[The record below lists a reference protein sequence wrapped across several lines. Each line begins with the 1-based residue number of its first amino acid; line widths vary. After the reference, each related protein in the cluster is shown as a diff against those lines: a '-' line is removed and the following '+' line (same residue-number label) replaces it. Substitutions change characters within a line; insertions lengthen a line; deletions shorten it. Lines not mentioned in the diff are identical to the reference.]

1 MKATSYAVGN
11 KLNINGAREG
21 SECKNSM
28 NINTLGKDGALNFI
42 NPTNEVGARMSGNV
56 YYGGYSSFRPLTSS
70 VQAGRIINSAQENNA
85 TTTAKDITGEDR
97 NLGGV
102 PDLGAY
108 EALLPKAG
116 KIIYVRSYNQNY
128 ESSSDAN
135 NDDQDGNPNFNLLKE
150 SKTEYDGSSWDKA
163 IIGNAM
169 CDNNRARTGNDFY
182 VTDNGSLLNTTIEN
196 EEYSLANRKYRSETD
211 SYGNFWTNSGN
222 QDKQYLSGWGSYNKI
237 TNNRDERYISGLQY
251 AVEKAAELNKIKKDS
266 VVVWVGAGIYTDYK
280 GFVIRDNV
288 KVYGGF
294 PYEGYPGEDDRH
306 PLLSQYVP
314 ARKEYEN
321 LDKTKYE
328 TILQIRKESPVYFKN
343 GDKEMWYQEKNPT
356 DGSNYDFT
364 KTLINSG
371 KTERH
376 YVLYQPDVCLPT
388 WSPSGDGNASRTD
401 GNAVRYKGT
410 LKDEKYVDYEHAKW
424 DGFSVRHGY
433 IINYPGANR
442 DGGAGVRVFRG
453 VELENL
459 IIVNNFNHGSRV
471 RGGGLYMDG
480 ENSKISNSYL
490 EFIEVRM
497 TILLLSKQKNIALAN
512 SSSDA
517 VAGRKIIGLSSTW
530 HPSKIR

>member
-1 MKATSYAVGN
+1 
-11 KLNINGAREG
+11 
-21 SECKNSM
+21 
-28 NINTLGKDGALNFI
+28 
-42 NPTNEVGARMSGNV
+42 
-56 YYGGYSSFRPLTSS
+56 
-70 VQAGRIINSAQENNA
+70 
-85 TTTAKDITGEDR
+85 
-97 NLGGV
+97 
-102 PDLGAY
+102 
-108 EALLPKAG
+108 
-116 KIIYVRSYNQNY
+116 
-128 ESSSDAN
+128 
-135 NDDQDGNPNFNLLKE
+135 
-150 SKTEYDGSSWDKA
+150 
-163 IIGNAM
+163 M
-169 CDNNRARTGNDFY
+169 CDNTKNRTGNDFY
-182 VTDNGSLLNTTIEN
+182 VKQGDNTLLSTTIDN
-196 EEYSLANRKYRSETD
+196 TDYSQTTGKYRSKTD
-211 SYGNFWTNSGN
+211 SYGDFWTNSGN

-237 TNNRDERYISGLQY
+237 SNNRDERYISGLQY
-251 AVEKAAELNKIKKDS
+251 AVERAAELNKIKKDS

-294 PYEGYPGEDDRH
+294 PYDSYPGEDDRH

-321 LDKTKYE
+321 LKKTKYE

-343 GDKEMWYQEKNPT
+343 GDKEMWYQENKPS

-388 WSPSGDGNASRTD
+388 WSPSGDGNTSRTD

-410 LKDEKYVDYEHAKW
+410 LKDDNYMDYEHAKW

-490 EFIEVRM
+490 LRN
-497 TILLLSKQKNIALAN
+497 LSYAN
-512 SSSDA
+512 SSESYGGGA
-517 VAGRKIIGLSSTW
+517 I
-530 HPSKIR
+530 

>member
-1 MKATSYAVGN
+1 M
-11 KLNINGAREG
+11 
-21 SECKNSM
+21 
-28 NINTLGKDGALNFI
+28 
-42 NPTNEVGARMSGNV
+42 
-56 YYGGYSSFRPLTSS
+56 
-70 VQAGRIINSAQENNA
+70 
-85 TTTAKDITGEDR
+85 
-97 NLGGV
+97 
-102 PDLGAY
+102 
-108 EALLPKAG
+108 
-116 KIIYVRSYNQNY
+116 
-128 ESSSDAN
+128 
-135 NDDQDGNPNFNLLKE
+135 
-150 SKTEYDGSSWDKA
+150 
-163 IIGNAM
+163 
-169 CDNNRARTGNDFY
+169 
-182 VTDNGSLLNTTIEN
+182 
-196 EEYSLANRKYRSETD
+196 
-211 SYGNFWTNSGN
+211 
-222 QDKQYLSGWGSYNKI
+222 
-237 TNNRDERYISGLQY
+237 
-251 AVEKAAELNKIKKDS
+251 
-266 VVVWVGAGIYTDYK
+266 VWVGAGIYTDYK

-321 LDKTKYE
+321 LEKTKYE

-410 LKDEKYVDYEHAKW
+410 LKDDKNYVDYEHAKW

-490 EFIEVRM
+490 LRN
-497 TILLLSKQKNIALAN
+497 LSYAN
-512 SSSDA
+512 SSESYGGGAYMIQGTGFNLVVANNRCYNGTCWGGGIFLESAKFYNNTIAYNMATNGTGIYHWQDA
-517 VAGRKIIGLSSTW
+517 KTGVSSQLSLYNCIIYDNYDNSNRSVTDQVN
-530 HPSKIR
+530 SAA